1 MDERIFIKKYWDE
14 EDILFYIDFK
24 KGRAIRQIEISKN
37 KKICLTLEKP
47 QQDNS
52 LLYDQS
58 FDDLDIEESDII
70 SEEEFNRVWIS

>member
-1 MDERIFIKKYWDE
+1 MNERIFIKKYWDE
-14 EDILFYIDFK
+14 EDVLFFIDFEN
-24 KGRAIRQIEISKN
+24 GRAIRQIEISKN
-37 KKICLTLEKP
+37 KKKCLTLEKP
-47 QQDNS
+47 QQDTS